1 MQLILHG
8 QTREQLRYAIQ
19 NYWTESLGYGRSIEY
34 ASECIGSNQQQ
45 AIAKALPLVATLL
58 DPQTWLTAMYVLGVL
73 HALPDPLVVELPPG
87 VYELP
92 VQVRSPNAVP
102 AGGGTR

>member
-1 MQLILHG
+1 MQLIFHG
-8 QTREQLRYAIQ
+8 QTRQELRYAIQ
-19 NYWTESLGYGRSIEY
+19 NYWTEWLGYGRSLEY

-45 AIAKALPLVATLL
+45 AIAKALPLVATLQ
-58 DPQTWLTAMYVLGVL
+58 DPQTWLTAMYVLCVL

-92 VQVRSPNAVP
+92 VQVRTPDAAP
-102 AGGGTR
+102 AGGGMR